1 MIDNAVPNA
10 VLSIVFAVLGFVL
23 LYVGWRVFDALTPAN
38 IGNRIFEEGSV
49 SAAVFAGAFIIGL
62 AIVVAAAIS

>member
-1 MIDNAVPNA
+1 MMDNAIPNA
-10 VLSIVFAVLGFVL
+10 LLSIVFAILGFVL

-38 IGNRIFEEGSV
+38 IGSRIFEEGSV